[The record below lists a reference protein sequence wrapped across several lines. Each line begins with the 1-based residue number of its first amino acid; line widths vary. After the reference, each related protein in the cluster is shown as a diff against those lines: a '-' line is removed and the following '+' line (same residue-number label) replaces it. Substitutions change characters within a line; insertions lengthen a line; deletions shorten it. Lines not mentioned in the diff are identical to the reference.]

1 MKQISIFVQNK
12 RGRLAE
18 ITKVLAENDINIC
31 GTCLADTTEY
41 GILRMVVDKPELA
54 AKVIVECG
62 YTVNLSKILAVEI
75 SDAPGELYKILELLD
90 KEEVGIEYLYSY
102 VSAVNQNA
110 LIYFKTNNPKKAF
123 EILSSANY
131 KLITQ
136 Q

>member
-18 ITKVLAENDINIC
+18 ITKIFAENNINIC

-54 AKVIVECG
+54 SKVILEAG
-62 YTVNLSKILAVEI
+62 FTVNISEILAVEI
-75 SDAPGELYKILELLD
+75 TDSPGSLYEVLEILD
-90 KEEVGIEYLYSY
+90 NAGVGVEYLYSY
-102 VSAVNQNA
+102 VSSITQNA

-123 EILSSANY
+123 DILTKENY
-131 KLITQ
+131 KLLTQ
-136 Q
+136 